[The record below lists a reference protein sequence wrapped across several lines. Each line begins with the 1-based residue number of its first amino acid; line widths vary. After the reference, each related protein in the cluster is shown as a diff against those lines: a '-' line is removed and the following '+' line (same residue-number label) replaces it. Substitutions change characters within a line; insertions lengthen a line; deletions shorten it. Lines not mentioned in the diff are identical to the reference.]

1 MTWLEFKLALI
12 FALFGVTFLLRWIL
26 GKRIQPRRRR
36 RLWRSERTLPR
47 PSGREM

>member
-26 GKRIQPRRRR
+26 GRQTLPRRRR
-36 RLWRSERTLPR
+36 RLWTNERTLHR
-47 PSGREM
+47 PSGREP